1 MIIFPSSPLSCCLP
15 RRTPMAPQRKGEIQL
30 LQEKA
35 SLDMAPTFLWQPA
48 TKSIGAPRDITG
60 NTLLSL

>member
-15 RRTPMAPQRKGEIQL
+15 RRTPMALERKGEIQL

-35 SLDMAPTFLWQPA
+35 SLDMAPNFLWHPA
-48 TKSIGAPRDITG
+48 TKSNWSTKRYHRQH
-60 NTLLSL
+60 SS